1 MAWLTHFNWGWFVGW
16 QRQMA
21 AEKGVE
27 MVALECLGKRFNL
40 ASNFRL
46 RFAKGIQKER
56 LVVLDEQNKRDI
68 LIPGTRG
75 VTIKGVSKNIHCDKG
90 DYDVV
95 SLCFHIDDHHPV
107 QAKIGVC
114 PICWKK
120 VGLDLVRHITTQ
132 HGNFL
137 RVQRKRRVRKVGSGS
152 TMSILRK
159 ELREGALQSLLGSS
173 SYLASSNSEPDPLLS
188 SFMFNP
194 AVTDDS
200 FVEDT
205 LVKESLFR
213 VRDL

>member
-1 MAWLTHFNWGWFVGW
+1 
-16 QRQMA
+16 MA

-46 RFAKGIQKER
+46 RFAKGIQKE
-56 LVVLDEQNKRDI
+56 
-68 LIPGTRG
+68 RG

-188 SFMFNP
+188 SFM
-194 AVTDDS
+194 
-200 FVEDT
+200 
-205 LVKESLFR
+205 
-213 VRDL
+213 DL

>member
-1 MAWLTHFNWGWFVGW
+1 
-16 QRQMA
+16 MA

-40 ASNFRL
+40 ASDFRL

-159 ELREGALQSLLGSS
+159 EL
-173 SYLASSNSEPDPLLS
+173 
-188 SFMFNP
+188 
-194 AVTDDS
+194 
-200 FVEDT
+200 
-205 LVKESLFR
+205 
-213 VRDL
+213 